1 MKKIKTITLVSLLII
16 SLLLTNTNSFA
27 DSELDD
33 VEVLTIDVNSMFQ
46 DENVDYSKLKTTVVQ
61 NIDFNKTLTDKEY
74 NTDLSNFLHYF
85 IQSQSYLGYST
96 EDEMKK
102 ELNKIIQ
109 YMEKIDEKR

>member
-1 MKKIKTITLVSLLII
+1 MKKIKTITLLSLLII

-33 VEVLTIDVNSMFQ
+33 VEVLTIDLNSMFQ

-74 NTDLSNFLHYF
+74 NTDLSN
-85 IQSQSYLGYST
+85 
-96 EDEMKK
+96 
-102 ELNKIIQ
+102 
-109 YMEKIDEKR
+109 

>member
-46 DENVDYSKLKTTVVQ
+46 DENVDYSKLKTAVVQ

-74 NTDLSNFLHYF
+74 NTVLSN
-85 IQSQSYLGYST
+85 
-96 EDEMKK
+96 
-102 ELNKIIQ
+102 
-109 YMEKIDEKR
+109 